1 MNTNFLRILVTAAAV
16 YGLTF
21 AAGKAAFT
29 AYTHIKEHIMCLDPT
44 LEEPKKIEQPESVDS
59 TDLLTDAM
67 ACLDEARQ
75 YLDLHSS
82 MVRARIAELGVDL
95 PPFSMNAPVLVEL
108 RKSLVRAAPVLG
120 LEIRL

>member
-1 MNTNFLRILVTAAAV
+1 MNTHFLRIVVTAAAV

-21 AAGKAAFT
+21 AAGKAAFI
-29 AYTHIKEHIMCLDPT
+29 AYTHIKEHIMCLDPA
-44 LEEPKKIEQPESVDS
+44 LEEPRTIESESVDS

-67 ACLDEARQ
+67 ARLDEARQ

-82 MVRARIAELGVDL
+82 MVRARIVELGVEL

>member
-1 MNTNFLRILVTAAAV
+1 MNTHFLRIVVTAAAV

-29 AYTHIKEHIMCLDPT
+29 AYTHIKEHIMCLDPA
-44 LEEPKKIEQPESVDS
+44 LEGPRTIEPESVDS

-67 ACLDEARQ
+67 ARLDEARQ

-82 MVRARIAELGVDL
+82 MVRARIAELGVEL